1 MNNYFLSFKS
11 IFAAAQ
17 VVVTVHLILL
27 LGFIVGFI
35 ELPENDIL
43 YNYKEVSSR
52 DKIERN
58 EGSKK
63 VRCSLIRLLAQFSLR
78 LSLIYELIISSFY
91 YSHLYHF
98 KFKVCSERYF
108 RHSTNSVFPWDFAF
122 VKSDASNRATVL
134 CC

>member
-1 MNNYFLSFKS
+1 MNNYFLSLKS

-17 VVVTVHLILL
+17 VGVTVHLILL
-27 LGFIVGFI
+27 LGLIVVFI

-63 VRCSLIRLLAQFSLR
+63 VRCSLIRLLAQFFRSL
-78 LSLIYELIISSFY
+78 
-91 YSHLYHF
+91 
-98 KFKVCSERYF
+98 
-108 RHSTNSVFPWDFAF
+108 
-122 VKSDASNRATVL
+122 
-134 CC
+134 